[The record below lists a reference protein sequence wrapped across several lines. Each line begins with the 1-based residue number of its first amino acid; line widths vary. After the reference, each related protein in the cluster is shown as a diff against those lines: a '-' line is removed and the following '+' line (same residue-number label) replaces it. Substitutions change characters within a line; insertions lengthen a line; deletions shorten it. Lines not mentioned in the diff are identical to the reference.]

1 MENRPMMRFFAAAA
15 LVTAIASPS
24 YAQSVKAD
32 GKNNALKSYASDTS
46 KSKAKKKSK
55 TTVTQLDRASPSGN
69 PEWDV
74 YFHGEYVGSDPDPR
88 IRWTIR
94 DEARTY
100 YGLRD

>member
-1 MENRPMMRFFAAAA
+1 MMKFIATAA
-15 LVTAIASPS
+15 LATVIAAPA

-32 GKNNALKSYASDTS
+32 GKNTDVKSYASDRS

-55 TTVTQLDRASPSGN
+55 TTVTQLERASPSGN

-74 YFHGEYVGSDPDPR
+74 YFHGNYVGSDPDPR